1 MLNALHELKS
11 VSFSGGVEVQEG
23 QNTSLR
29 GNWRA
34 IGGIGK
40 ARTRAAACR
49 AHSVFASHLRHVE
62 LTAFLPRI
70 FLVATMTW
78 PNGTVVA

>member
-1 MLNALHELKS
+1 MLNALHEPKS
-11 VSFSGGVEVQEG
+11 VSLSGGVEVQEG

-34 IGGIGK
+34 IEGIGK

-49 AHSVFASHLRHVE
+49 AHRICLAS
-62 LTAFLPRI
+62 
-70 FLVATMTW
+70 FLVATMTC
-78 PNGTVVA
+78 PNKTVLA